1 MPSSIVLLI
10 AFVCIITAAL
20 TINPLY
26 QVYADSLKNALK
38 QRIGNYEVEMIT
50 DPKSPLI
57 GQNNRISW
65 RFGSVNG
72 DDLIDVPIVIRI
84 FKDNI
89 ELEKTDQILVPYG
102 HYNYDYVFSKPGRY
116 VLFVDVNDMAYSKQI
131 LHFIYFVDVSASL
144 NYNSLPFSI
153 ITLAI
158 VLVIIAIITVSV
170 IFSKRKKKQENIG
183 KTKH

>member
-1 MPSSIVLLI
+1 MRHLSVSIIALI
-10 AFVCIITAAL
+10 IISAATGL
-20 TINPLY
+20 SH
-26 QVYADSLKNALK
+26 QVYADSLTNSLK
-38 QRIGNYEVEMIT
+38 QRIGNYDVEMLT
-50 DPKSPLI
+50 DPKSPVV
-57 GQNNRISW
+57 GQNTRILL

-72 DDLIDVPIVIRI
+72 DDLIDVPIIIKI
-84 FKDNI
+84 FKDTL
-89 ELEKTDQILVPYG
+89 ELKNTGQVLVSFG
-102 HYNYDYVFSKPGRY
+102 HYNYDYVFPKPGRY